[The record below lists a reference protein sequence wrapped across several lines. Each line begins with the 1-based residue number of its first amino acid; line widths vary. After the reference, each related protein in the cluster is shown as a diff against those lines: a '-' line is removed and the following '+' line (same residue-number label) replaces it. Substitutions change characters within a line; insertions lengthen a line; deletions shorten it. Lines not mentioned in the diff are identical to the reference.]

1 VQNVKPDHDKMKK
14 EIDPFY
20 NLSRLLLEIMT
31 EQDEFLDAKFKMPES
46 IITETANTLKI
57 AYQNKEFVKDE
68 TGAMYNPYLI
78 DEYGGLF
85 EKEIEAYKTKRNTKY
100 SSISTLSGHLTAHD
114 KKAILA
120 VMNLGL
126 SEGQVGKK
134 SYSIKPVGDNTLWV
148 QITLK
153 DRGMIPCPGSALRL
167 STYSHTFKAN

>member
-1 VQNVKPDHDKMKK
+1 MK
-14 EIDPFY
+14 Y
-20 NLSRLLLEIMT
+20 T
-31 EQDEFLDAKFKMPES
+31 
-46 IITETANTLKI
+46 
-57 AYQNKEFVKDE
+57 
-68 TGAMYNPYLI
+68 
-78 DEYGGLF
+78 
-85 EKEIEAYKTKRNTKY
+85 
-100 SSISTLSGHLTAHD
+100 SISTLSGHLTAHD